1 LTLTRQFDK
10 RLPVHMTE
18 RTYVSRN
25 AFLAA
30 GIAAVFTFLAL
41 AWIGKRGDRFQA
53 KNQEPS
59 APETRAVSA
68 PAVIPV
74 SNTKF
79 AAPAS
84 LPVVDHWT
92 PAPAEFVKL
101 TTTVSVHNARGK
113 EVKQFPVGK
122 RLRVSKRAGDTI
134 TINYL
139 GDDYTIPTASTEPSQ

>member
-1 LTLTRQFDK
+1 
-10 RLPVHMTE
+10 MTE

-41 AWIGKRGDRFQA
+41 VWIGKSGDRSRA
-53 KNQEPS
+53 RNQEPS
-59 APETRAVSA
+59 APEKRTASA
-68 PAVIPV
+68 PAIIPV
-74 SNTKF
+74 SNTESE
-79 AAPAS
+79 S

-101 TTTVSVHNARGK
+101 TAVVSVHNARGK

-122 RLRVSKRAGDTI
+122 RLRVSRRAGDTI

-139 GDDYTIPTASTEPSQ
+139 GDDYTIPAASTEPSQ

>member
-1 LTLTRQFDK
+1 MRQFVK

-41 AWIGKRGDRFQA
+41 VWIGKSGDRFQA
-53 KNQEPS
+53 RNQEPS
-59 APETRAVSA
+59 APEKQVV
-68 PAVIPV
+68 PASVKMPGPATQSTPV
-74 SNTKF
+74 SL
-79 AAPAS
+79 S
-84 LPVVDHWT
+84 QVDHWI
-92 PAPAEFVKL
+92 PPPVEFVKL
-101 TTTVSVHNARGK
+101 TAVVSVHNARGK

-139 GDDYTIPTASTEPSQ
+139 GDEYPIPAASTEPSQ